1 MNPSSLIV
9 PLNIPARDEADPR
22 SGISFG
28 SGYQPDRLHADLDAE
43 FKRRSTEPVPSAEP
57 VTVVLDGV
65 EYEGLQLSA
74 GGLRVAAAGVGTR
87 LLVVSVVG
95 WDGPL
100 ILETVA
106 PRSTDAE

>member
-1 MNPSSLIV
+1 MSVNPSSLIF

-28 SGYQPDRLHADLDAE
+28 TGFRAERLRADLETE
-43 FKRRSTEPVPSAEP
+43 FKRRSTEPMPDPEP
-57 VTVVLDGV
+57 VTVVLDGT
-65 EYEGLQLSA
+65 EYNGLQVSA

-87 LLVVSVVG
+87 LLVVSVTN

-100 ILETVA
+100 ELATET
-106 PRSTDAE
+106 PPG